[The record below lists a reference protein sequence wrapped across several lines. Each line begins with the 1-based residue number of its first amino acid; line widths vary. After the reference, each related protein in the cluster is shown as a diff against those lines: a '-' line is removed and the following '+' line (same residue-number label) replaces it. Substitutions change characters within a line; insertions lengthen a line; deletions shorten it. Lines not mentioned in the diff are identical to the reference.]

1 MGQEKWNQKEF
12 DVIKKS
18 ILGSFDK
25 YAQRYNER
33 YIASLKAANESEK
46 EQINYD
52 YVKVD
57 RLLSKRVFILGFYV
71 YVLRKVVED
80 KQLIRERSNFTKASL
95 VSIFNQ
101 KGVRIRDVAEKLGT
115 PLTREESK
123 APFCRRQTQRFLKED
138 WIDAFHKEV
147 DDKFTPFNSVF
158 DSSPLPVTSTTETA
172 EKLMLASNLNTLSRP
187 DLFAD
192 LLSNYSILSVVPD
205 YLLDMRKFKEECISL
220 MAEEKKN
227 LPKVYAAFLTSELNS
242 FSPLFQT
249 FYNHVSSI
257 FAWKWFEKQ
266 TREDRQQMLDD
277 GFPLKYSE
285 EDATKAKEILETMI
299 SLEEVKFFLANG
311 AKEFVN
317 RSRDRANLGYTDAP
331 LMAKAAVALYEEYLK
346 SSALPKLDQGIIVEN
361 MAIAYRGSGNYK
373 LMVSSMKK
381 ALELYEQAND
391 TYRTCVALKN
401 LGEGEYYFGFKEK
414 ATEYFRASEKL
425 SNNLDAVKRSD
436 VFWNLACAFRR
447 IKEPKIELAYLRKGL
462 ELLPQSEEERSIQ
475 IENRLLELTDFI

>member
-1 MGQEKWNQKEF
+1 MGQQKGNGKKL
-12 DVIKKS
+12 DVITKS
-18 ILGSFDK
+18 VLSSFDR

-57 RLLSKRVFILGFYV
+57 RLLSKRAFILGFYV

-80 KQLIRERSNFTKASL
+80 KQLMRERSNFTKASL
-95 VSIFNQ
+95 ISIFNQ
-101 KGVRIRDVAEKLGT
+101 KGLRVKDVAEKLGH
-115 PLTREESK
+115 PLTRQESQ
-123 APFCRRQTQRFLKED
+123 APYCRRQTQRFLKED
-138 WIDAFHKEV
+138 WRDAFYKQV

-158 DSSPLPVTSTTETA
+158 DSSPLPVTSTSETA
-172 EKLMLASNLNTLSRP
+172 ESLIMASNLNTLTRP
-187 DLFAD
+187 DLIAG
-192 LLSNYSILSVVPD
+192 LMSNFSMLSVVPD
-205 YLLDMRKFKEECISL
+205 YLLDMRAFKEECVSL

-227 LPKVYAAFLTSELNS
+227 LPNAYAAFLASDLNS

-249 FYNHVSSI
+249 FYNHTSSI

-266 TREDRQQMLDD
+266 TREYRQQMLDD
-277 GFPLKYSE
+277 GFPLEYFE
-285 EDATKAKEILETMI
+285 EDATKAKEILEAMTSI
-299 SLEEVKFFLANG
+299 EEVKFFLAIG

-317 RSRDRANLGYTDAP
+317 RARDRTDLGYKDGP

-346 SSALPKLDQGIIVEN
+346 SSNLPTLDQAVIVEN

-381 ALELYEQAND
+381 ALELYEQVND
-391 TYRTCVALKN
+391 AYRTCVALKN
-401 LGEGEYYFGFKEK
+401 LGEGEYYFGYKEK
-414 ATEYFRASEKL
+414 AIKYFKASEEISNKL
-425 SNNLDAVKRSD
+425 DPVKRSD

-447 IKEPKIELAYLRKGL
+447 INEPKNELAYLKKGL
-462 ELLPQSEEERSIQ
+462 ALLPPSEEERSIQ
-475 IENRLLELTDFI
+475 IENRVLELTDFI